1 MRKIIQKVCLGRESK
16 LNVLFVLG
24 VFIFVGLGCSNLL
37 RNKESVD
44 VNIKTPEPVQTAST
58 PKTTTKKADASRG
71 EIPSDDELQEM
82 VKTTIL
88 DFSDAVQSADFT
100 AFYGNISKL
109 WQRQTSPAK
118 LEDTFRVFIDG
129 KNNFSGI
136 RSKEAEFSSNPR
148 VDDSKGFKELV
159 LEGNYDTSPLPTKF
173 TLRYMPEGKNWKLT
187 GIIIDTTP

>member
-1 MRKIIQKVCLGRESK
+1 MRKIIQKICLGRESK
-16 LNVLFVLG
+16 LNMLFVLG

-88 DFSDAVQSADFT
+88 DFSDAVQSADCKYQLRRVRFREET
-100 AFYGNISKL
+100 QNAPH
-109 WQRQTSPAK
+109 QTY
-118 LEDTFRVFIDG
+118 FRMLFG
-129 KNNFSGI
+129 RNLHCF
-136 RSKEAEFSSNPR
+136 
-148 VDDSKGFKELV
+148 
-159 LEGNYDTSPLPTKF
+159 
-173 TLRYMPEGKNWKLT
+173 
-187 GIIIDTTP
+187 

>member
-1 MRKIIQKVCLGRESK
+1 MGSESK
-16 LNVLFVLG
+16 LNVLFILG
-24 VFIFVGLGCSNLL
+24 VFIFVGLGCSSLL

-44 VNIKTPEPVQTAST
+44 VNIKTPEPAQTTST
-58 PKTTTKKADASRG
+58 PKAITKKADASRG

-82 VKTTIL
+82 VKTTVL

-100 AFYGNISKL
+100 AFYANISKL
-109 WQRQTSPAK
+109 WQLQTSPAK
-118 LEDTFRVFIDG
+118 LEDTFRIFIDG

-159 LEGNYDTSPLPTKF
+159 LEGSYDTAPLPTKF